1 MIDALDPPKA
11 ILEIVSSIS
20 RARTELDDFTDWAK
34 KRQITFYIKT
44 SELVDL
50 QLRLAKSLLKGM
62 LNT

>member
-1 MIDALDPPKA
+1 MIDEIDPAKA
-11 ILEIVSSIS
+11 ILEIQSSIS

-44 SELVDL
+44 AELADL
-50 QLRLAKSLLKGM
+50 QLRLAKNLLRGI